1 MTDSA
6 RAELKQATKRLRP
19 SNAEVPSDARS

>member
-6 RAELKQATKRLRP
+6 KAELKQATKRLRP
-19 SNAEVPSDARS
+19 SNAEAPANARS